1 MKPAAAETTRSLGA
15 PKMASAP
22 EGRQGAEYLL
32 FRRRLEWK
40 GLQKT
45 DIQFLSFRS
54 TIKGDVTSA
63 L

>member
-1 MKPAAAETTRSLGA
+1 
-15 PKMASAP
+15 MASAP
-22 EGRQGAEYLL
+22 EGGQGAEYVL

-45 DIQFLSFRS
+45 DIQFLSFGS